1 MISKSPEEASSRHP
15 MLRLSRCNCNNTC
28 GAGSPSYAP
37 FRRGQSFQP
46 LLVAER
52 GLKLAGED
60 SVNNAF
66 IENAV
71 CLCFITVRGII
82 GLFEVNFTQASLRNK
97 TFLLLSGR
105 TSGRGPVDSN
115 FKARFYFA
123 KVVAACLFLGSVA
136 AAVICPAVFISSII
150 INEIPVWQFPV
161 GDSFDA
167 IGQVR
172 SLENS

>member
-1 MISKSPEEASSRHP
+1 MISKSLEETSSRQP

-28 GAGSPSYAP
+28 GTGSPSYAP
-37 FRRGQSFQP
+37 FRRGQNFQP

-66 IENAV
+66 IVNAV
-71 CLCFITVRGII
+71 CLCFIIVRGMI
-82 GLFEVNFTQASLRNK
+82 GLLEVNFTQASLRNK
-97 TFLLLSGR
+97 TFLLLSGGG
-105 TSGRGPVDSN
+105 SGRVPADSN
-115 FKARFYFA
+115 FKARFYSA
-123 KVVAACLFLGSVA
+123 KVVAAFLFLGSVA

-150 INEIPVWQFPV
+150 INEILVWQFPV

-167 IGQVR
+167 VGQVR
-172 SLENS
+172 AL